1 MIFLSVNHNLLYT
14 ILWTYPPGPFRNN
27 QNSPKKI
34 FIFPAFPATLF
45 QRGNFQ
51 HAKFFQR
58 GKFAGK
64 ANCKP
69 NTLKDW
75 PYLIN
80 TKSQN
85 CFSILFYLILGPDQ
99 GIQ

>member
-14 ILWTYPPGPFRNN
+14 ILGTYPPGPFRNN
-27 QNSPKKI
+27 QNSPKKF

-64 ANCKP
+64 AIYITDTYINLHVILP
-69 NTLKDW
+69 LSFLKIW
-75 PYLIN
+75 
-80 TKSQN
+80 TVS
-85 CFSILFYLILGPDQ
+85 
-99 GIQ
+99 